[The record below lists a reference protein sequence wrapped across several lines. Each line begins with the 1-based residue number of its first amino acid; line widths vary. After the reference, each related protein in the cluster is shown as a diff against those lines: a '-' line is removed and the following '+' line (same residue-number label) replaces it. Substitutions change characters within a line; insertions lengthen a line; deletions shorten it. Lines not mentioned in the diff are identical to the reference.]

1 MCAMQ
6 KISSEANPAWNG
18 KDSNLKE
25 GDKIHGFYV
34 AKKPNVGKFN
44 ATIYTIHKDD
54 DTKAD
59 VWGST
64 VLDAAFESIKMG
76 AEVEIEFAGTKPS
89 DKGNPVKIYEVSA
102 DNEHPNV
109 TNFEG

>member
-1 MCAMQ
+1 MAMQ
-6 KISSEANPAWNG
+6 KISGEANPAWNG

-34 AKKPNVGKFN
+34 GKKVNVGKFN
-44 ATIYTIHKDD
+44 ATIYTILGEDD
-54 DTKAD
+54 KKQD

-64 VLDAAFESIKMG
+64 VIDAAFESIKMG
-76 AEVEIEFAGTKPS
+76 AEVEIEFTGTKPS
-89 DKGNPVKIYEVSA
+89 DKGNPVKLFEVSA

-109 TNFEG
+109 ANFA